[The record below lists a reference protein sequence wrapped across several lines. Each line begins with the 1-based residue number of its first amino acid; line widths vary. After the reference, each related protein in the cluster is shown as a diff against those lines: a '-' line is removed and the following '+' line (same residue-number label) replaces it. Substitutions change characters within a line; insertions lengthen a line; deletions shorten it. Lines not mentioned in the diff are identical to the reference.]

1 MGACG
6 SKEASRPARQ
16 PVSKTHRTAPQQSAA
31 PKKQT
36 QTSTANTTAN
46 ANANA
51 KAERKASAAK
61 KTGIKSETRR
71 LGTKSTDQQAAPA
84 EPESVPVVAKMTP
97 APEPEPEPASV
108 GRSSTNTAREMAAR
122 AAESRQQQQKKG
134 QLGKKLDAERRKN
147 NKDFAMEE
155 YVAKTKPQ
163 A

>member
-31 PKKQT
+31 PKKQI
-36 QTSTANTTAN
+36 QTSTANATAN

-71 LGTKSTDQQAAPA
+71 LGTKSADQQAAPS

-97 APEPEPEPASV
+97 APEPEPEPAS
-108 GRSSTNTAREMAAR
+108 
-122 AAESRQQQQKKG
+122 SRQQQQKKG